1 MGCESESE
9 WVDVAS
15 DWCWLRL
22 VWWLVMTCVM
32 SWSWKF
38 FYLFRLV
45 FRAVRAARAVL
56 RFQEG
61 SLQLQAM
68 GFDGSE
74 AKKALEAR
82 PSIAS
87 VWKSATCDDMR
98 RHATTCDDMR
108 RHASLPGHFW
118 QCRCSGSFALWLS
131 LKAVNVVLRLGFC
144 MSKQTPS
151 VLAFGNDLLTRF
163 EFDLLFRRLPNAC
176 RDTFCAGTAMCR
188 MSLKNEHWGHWGHW
202 GRWGECNVRIMARVW
217 RSPLNDLHCS
227 ISSACLSTSTYE
239 SYESWSWKSIQLA

>member
-1 MGCESESE
+1 
-9 WVDVAS
+9 
-15 DWCWLRL
+15 
-22 VWWLVMTCVM
+22 MTCVM

-188 MSLKNEHWGHWGHW
+188 MSLKNEH
-202 GRWGECNVRIMARVW
+202 
-217 RSPLNDLHCS
+217 
-227 ISSACLSTSTYE
+227 
-239 SYESWSWKSIQLA
+239 

>member
-1 MGCESESE
+1 MMIIWGCESQNELTLHLTLMLIE
-9 WVDVAS
+9 VGAMTCD
-15 DWCWLRL
+15 DL
-22 VWWLVMTCVM
+22 WWLVWCLGLE
-32 SWSWKF
+32 F
-38 FYLFRLV
+38 FKIYFFV
-45 FRAVRAARAVL
+45 FRAVRAVRAVL

-87 VWKSATCDDMR
+87 FWKSA
-98 RHATTCDDMR
+98 TCDDMR

-131 LKAVNVVLRLGFC
+131 LKAVNVVVRLGFC
-144 MSKQTPS
+144 SILSNLSKQTPS

-188 MSLKNEHWGHWGHW
+188 MS
-202 GRWGECNVRIMARVW
+202 
-217 RSPLNDLHCS
+217 
-227 ISSACLSTSTYE
+227 
-239 SYESWSWKSIQLA
+239 